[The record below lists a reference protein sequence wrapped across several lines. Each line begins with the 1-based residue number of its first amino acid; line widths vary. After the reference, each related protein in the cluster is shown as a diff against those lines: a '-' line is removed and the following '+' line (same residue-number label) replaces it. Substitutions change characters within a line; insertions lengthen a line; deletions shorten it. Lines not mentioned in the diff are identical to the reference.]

1 MVYLM
6 CKDFVNMTQETV
18 VNRGPIKQAI
28 HGVVVLADA
37 LKEAMIEVA
46 ALGLI
51 RQSVY
56 EGRYSASEAKRKLL
70 TSGPEV
76 KQLPASTRIS

>member
-1 MVYLM
+1 MIE
-6 CKDFVNMTQETV
+6 ETT
-18 VNRGPIKQAI
+18 VNRGSIKQAI
-28 HGVVVLADA
+28 HGVGVLVDA
-37 LKEAMIEVA
+37 LREAMIEVA

-76 KQLPASTRIS
+76 KQLPVSTRIS